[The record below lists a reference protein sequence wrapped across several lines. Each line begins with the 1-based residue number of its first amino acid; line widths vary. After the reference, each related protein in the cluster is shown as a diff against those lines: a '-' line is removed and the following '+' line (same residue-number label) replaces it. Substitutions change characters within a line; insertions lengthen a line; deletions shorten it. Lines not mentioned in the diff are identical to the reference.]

1 MRQSATGTSTLVAMN
16 SFTLN
21 KINYSPPIA
30 APIIGNIL
38 QIPKTHTW
46 IHFKQWADIY
56 GPIYRFQVG
65 SKNNI
70 VVSTEK
76 IANDL
81 LRGRGNIYSSREF
94 LYFATELLS
103 KNLRPLLLPYNGTT
117 SIQPF
122 LACHYHLLIVF

>member
-1 MRQSATGTSTLVAMN
+1 MTLV
-16 SFTLN
+16 
-21 KINYSPPIA
+21 IA
-30 APIIGNIL
+30 APIVGNLL
-38 QIPKTHTW
+38 QIQKTHTW
-46 IHFKQWADIY
+46 IQFKEWADIY
-56 GPIYRFQVG
+56 GPVFKFTVG

-103 KNLRPLLLPYNGTT
+103 KGLRPLLLPYNGL
-117 SIQPF
+117 SLYNSQRCI
-122 LACHYHLLIVF
+122 LY